1 MQHVAE
7 HDTVRQMFSGVLSI
21 GGRYSA
27 LSNLG
32 MVPAAIM
39 GIDVLKFLNGTEEM
53 VHACGAT
60 VPASENPGV
69 VLGAILG
76 TLANNGR
83 DKVTIIASPGISD
96 LGAWLEQLRAEST
109 GKSGKGI
116 IPVDRESVTKPEN
129 YGTDR
134 VFAYLRLESAPDRAQ
149 DTAVEALEKV
159 GQPVVR
165 IAVQDP
171 YAIGEEFFRWEIATA
186 VAGSIIGI
194 NAFNQPH
201 VEASKIATR
210 KLTSEYEATRKLR
223 AEAPVFQGDRVK
235 RYADAKN

>member
-1 MQHVAE
+1 
-7 HDTVRQMFSGVLSI
+7 
-21 GGRYSA
+21 
-27 LSNLG
+27 
-32 MVPAAIM
+32 M
-39 GIDVLKFLNGTEEM
+39 GIEVLKLLKRNEEM

-60 VPASENPGV
+60 VPAAENPGV

-76 TLANNGR
+76 TAANNGR
-83 DKVTIIASPGISD
+83 DKLTIIASPGISD
-96 LGAWLEQLRAEST
+96 LGAWLEQLLAEST

-116 IPVDRESVTKPEN
+116 IPVDRESLATPEN

-149 DTAVEALEKV
+149 NAAVEVLEKA

-165 IAVQDP
+165 IALQDP

-194 NAFNQPH
+194 NAFNQPD
-201 VEASKIATR
+201 VEASKIATP
-210 KLTSEYEATRKLR
+210 K
-223 AEAPVFQGDRVK
+223 F
-235 RYADAKN
+235 